1 MMRFDVVPRRGALTM
16 MLRGTAAVVLIFVQ
30 TAGASAGERTAGLM
44 HRVSCTLV
52 RYYVGKYSE
61 TAAEAWARG
70 KGATDADI
78 EAARRC
84 LAGSGSGGSGLGGSG
99 LGGSGLG
106 GSGLGGSGLAGS
118 TQTLQAAAWH

>member
-1 MMRFDVVPRRGALTM
+1 M
-16 MLRGTAAVVLIFVQ
+16 MLRGTAALAIVLLQ
-30 TAGASAGERTAGLM
+30 MPGAFAGERTAGLM

-61 TAAEAWARG
+61 AAAEAWARG

-84 LAGSGSGGSGLGGSG
+84 LG
-99 LGGSGLG
+99 
-106 GSGLGGSGLAGS
+106 GS
-118 TQTLQAAAWH
+118 TQAVQTAAWH